1 MAGLW
6 LSEASAESW
15 LTILLGEIACGE
27 VEFIIPADGAHALD
41 GIRDD
46 VFFEREVDGQLLVLC
61 DWRIWRQARRILDRY
76 GVSFVFVEVIWYE
89 P

>member
-46 VFFEREVDGQLLVLC
+46 VVIEQEVDDQLLVSC
-61 DWRIWRQARRILDRY
+61 DWCVWRRVRRILDRY
-76 GVSFVFVEVIWYE
+76 GVDFVEVNHE